1 MLVGCTRSGQVAPI
15 QLPLFGDL
23 SKIIV
28 VEQRL
33 GKDSILF
40 ETLGASYPDAFTLDD
55 ERVAQQAMSN
65 NQDQAGS
72 TWHNPKQGDLTIVPV
87 NTLTGNGY
95 TCRDY
100 FIRYTFIGGV
110 GMYKMKAKGQA
121 CLKGKLWL
129 VDSKTVSRP

>member
-1 MLVGCTRSGQVAPI
+1 MGCTSTGEVAPI
-15 QLPLFGDL
+15 PLPLLGDL

-28 VEQRL
+28 VENKL
-33 GKDSILF
+33 GKESILF
-40 ETLGASYPDAFTLDD
+40 ESLRASYPDAFSLED
-55 ERVAQQAMSN
+55 ERIAQQAMTA
-65 NQDQAGS
+65 NQDQVGS
-72 TWHNPKQGDLTIVPV
+72 TWHNPKLGDMTLVPI
-87 NTLTGNGY
+87 NTQTGNGH

-121 CLKGKLWL
+121 CLKDKLWL